1 MAGSMRPLA
10 SAKMRIPAI
19 RGLTRERVLL
29 TLDRIWD
36 HRLGLVLAPPGAGKT
51 TALAQYAGSVDIP
64 VAWYRAET
72 TDGDAGVMIAYLARA
87 LGDVLGLP
95 TAERTDVESLVD
107 ALEGS
112 GAPTVLL
119 VIDDLHMLEGTE
131 AEAELERLV
140 ELAPPCL
147 HILVA
152 SRRAPDFNLSRL
164 RVAGDL
170 LELDAGDLRFRSW
183 EVEQLFGSVYG
194 EPLPPEEL
202 AQLSRRTEGWA
213 AGLQLFHLST
223 VGKPVAERRRAVSSL
238 VSGSRL
244 VRAYL
249 TRNVL
254 EDMPPDLRTFLT
266 ETSVLGRLSPGLC
279 DQLRAATGSLEL
291 LDEVARR
298 QFFLM
303 PLDEPD
309 AYRVHEVLRTHLE
322 ALLVS
327 AVGPAEALRRYA
339 RAGRLLEDAGAVPEA
354 LLAYSRAGRS
364 ADASRLLGD
373 RGARL
378 GAEPGNWLEML
389 PAEMADHDPW
399 LVLAR
404 ARRAEADGRL
414 STAISAYQ
422 RAEEQ
427 FGALPAADVARRARH
442 VVSIWAATM
451 PVPSAHWS
459 APVRAAL
466 RRNPLASMAAADS
479 LDSPESRLARA
490 LIQLLYGQL
499 PAARA
504 ALSELLTHP
513 GAEAPIQTAATL
525 AIAISVLLEGG
536 DLATAPLLLSA
547 RQAEDGDLTWLGR
560 QLRAVAA
567 AGAHPVMHA
576 ELAAI
581 GSACGAVGDAWGSA
595 VVALLHAAAELRDGS
610 DPRPVAAVAQRRLRD
625 LGAGVLEAVAIGIG
639 AAGAVRFDDATSDL
653 PARARAVGRSSGSR
667 WAQLLGALASG
678 SEAEARGFAAECG
691 VSVDAVRSGLLAG
704 GVSVSTAVGAVSEV
718 DLMLET
724 AVDTVDIPAVDI
736 PVVHV
741 ARTDI
746 DAGRPAIR
754 CLGGFALDGPAGE
767 VDLAGIKPRP
777 QELLRVLAAAGGRPV
792 PREVLIAALWPNADA
807 DGGLHNLHVAVS
819 SLRRFLAE
827 AVGDPLVV
835 RAGPSYRIAAPE
847 CVTIDVLVFDER
859 LAAARRSDDPAVRRI
874 ELEAALAVYA
884 GDLLPDDAAA
894 EWVGERRESLRA
906 ELVDASLALADLFL
920 ATGLPRDAAQACQ
933 TGLRVDRYR
942 DDLWRLL
949 IESLARSDDVA
960 ASARAELRYQA
971 MLAELGV
978 TVPLIASRM
987 GTVTGSPR

>member
-10 SAKMRIPAI
+10 SAKMRIPTI

-64 VAWYRAET
+64 VAWYRAEA

-87 LGDVLGLP
+87 LGDVLNQP
-95 TAERTDVESLVD
+95 TAGQTDVESLAD

-112 GAPTVLL
+112 AATTVLL

-131 AEAELERLV
+131 AEGELERLI

-147 HILVA
+147 HILAA
-152 SRRAPDFNLSRL
+152 SRRAPAFNLSRL

-170 LELDAGDLRFRSW
+170 LEVDAGDLRFRSW

-213 AGLQLFHLST
+213 AGLQLFHLAT

-249 TRNVL
+249 ARNVL

-266 ETSVLGRLSPGLC
+266 ETSVLGRLSPELC
-279 DQLRAATGSLEL
+279 DRLRDTTGSLEL

-309 AYRVHEVLRTHLE
+309 AYRVHEVLRSHLE
-322 ALLVS
+322 ALLLG

-339 RAGRLLEDAGAVPEA
+339 RAGQLLEDAGAVPEA

-404 ARRAEADGRL
+404 ARHAEADGRL
-414 STAISAYQ
+414 ATAINAYQ
-422 RAEEQ
+422 RAEDQ

-442 VVSIWAATM
+442 VAAMWEWTM
-451 PVPSAHWS
+451 PVPTAHWS
-459 APVRAAL
+459 APLRTAL
-466 RRNPLASMAAADS
+466 RRNPLAAMPVAGTSDM
-479 LDSPESRLARA
+479 PEDRLVRA

-499 PAARA
+499 PAARR
-504 ALSELLTHP
+504 ALSELMAHP
-513 GAEAPIQTAATL
+513 GAEAPVQGAATL
-525 AIAISVLLEGG
+525 ATAVSVLLEGG
-536 DLATAPLLLSA
+536 GQATAPLLLSA
-547 RQAEDGDLTWLGR
+547 RQAEDGGLTWLGR

-567 AGAHPVMHA
+567 AGAQPVMRA

-581 GSACGAVGDAWGSA
+581 GSACDAVGDTWGSA
-595 VVALLHAAAELRDGS
+595 LVALLHGVAELRDGI
-610 DPRPVAAVAQRRLRD
+610 DPRPVAAVAERRLHG

-639 AAGAVRFDDATSDL
+639 AVGAARFDDRASDL
-653 PARARAVGRSSGSR
+653 PARARATGRSTGSR
-667 WAQLLGALASG
+667 WAQLLGALALG
-678 SEAEARGFAAECG
+678 SSPEARGLADECG
-691 VSVDAVRSGLLAG
+691 VSIDAVRSALLEAG
-704 GVSVSTAVGAVSEV
+704 TATTTDGGFGSDADSAADRAVV
-718 DLMLET
+718 T
-724 AVDTVDIPAVDI
+724 T
-736 PVVHV
+736 PVVP
-741 ARTDI
+741 TP
-746 DAGRPAIR
+746 DAVTGLGRPAIR

-767 VDLAGIKPRP
+767 VDLTGLKPRP
-777 QELLRVLAAAGGRPV
+777 QELLRALAAAAGRPV

-847 CVTIDVLVFDER
+847 CVTVDVLVFTER
-859 LAAARRSDDPAVRRI
+859 LAAARRSHDPAVRRI
-874 ELEAALAVYA
+874 ELEAALAVYT

-894 EWVGERRESLRA
+894 EWVTERRESSRA
-906 ELVDASLALADLFL
+906 ELVDAAVALADLLL
-920 ATGLPRDAAQACQ
+920 ATGLPRDASQACQ
-933 TGLRVDRYR
+933 AGLRVDRYR

-949 IESLARSDDVA
+949 IESLARSDDLA
-960 ASARAELRYQA
+960 ASARAELRYRA

-978 TVPLIASRM
+978 AVPVATPVTTQAS
-987 GTVTGSPR
+987 GTAAAPR